1 MIVFPIKEKPYKL
14 VCENCGFSKIIVP
27 KRRDHSD
34 IWAAKRLY
42 KATKDS
48 TKESIS
54 DADSKEKEAINLDKI
69 LDCCPKCSG
78 ELERAP
84 LNAVDKCVAA
94 IQDTFQDVCNIIL
107 KITNSEKIAINLK
120 KDK

>member
-94 IQDTFQDVCNIIL
+94 IQDTFQDVQYYIEDYQFRKDCN
-107 KITNSEKIAINLK
+107 KSKK